1 MFAFPRRLA
10 LLGAAT
16 VAVPLLAALP
26 IGTAQAAPVAL
37 KVNIY
42 STIFNPANKTI
53 EKNSTVQ
60 YVNKS
65 GGVVVITYSSN
76 WPGSPGPETLPD
88 NGQTIARKLTT
99 VGTYTVSGTLGSS
112 GTSTVKVVAAAP
124 KPSPTPKPS
133 ATTPTSPPPA
143 PKPSATT
150 TSPSTG
156 PTPSTGTAS
165 VPPIG
170 PTASVGPQPTGSTG
184 PQPSV
189 APPPTNDPPV
199 LAGGSKR
206 ALLQPH
212 PVRRLGLP
220 GALSVVLVL
229 GLLFGLGRVLLAMAP
244 RRPQAD

>member
-10 LLGAAT
+10 LLGAAA

-26 IGTAQAAPVAL
+26 IGTADAAPIAL

-42 STIFNPANKTI
+42 TTIFNPANKTV

-65 GGVVVITYSSN
+65 GGVVVISYSSN
-76 WPGSPGPETLPD
+76 WPGSPGPETLPN
-88 NGQTIARKLTT
+88 NGQTVARKLTAL
-99 VGTYTVSGTLGSS
+99 GTYTVSGTLGSS
-112 GTSTVKVVAAAP
+112 GTSRVTVVAAAA

-133 ATTPTSPPPA
+133 VTTSSSSPSPRPSGTTT
-143 PKPSATT
+143 SATT
-150 TSPSTG
+150 E
-156 PTPSTGTAS
+156 PTPSTAATPSTGATPRAAPRPSGSGGTLPSIA
-165 VPPIG
+165 PL
-170 PTASVGPQPTGSTG
+170 PTA
-184 PQPSV
+184 
-189 APPPTNDPPV
+189 DPPV

-229 GLLFGLGRVLLAMAP
+229 GLLLGLGRVLLAMAP
-244 RRPQAD
+244 PRAQRG

>member
-1 MFAFPRRLA
+1 MATFPRRLA
-10 LLGAAT
+10 LLGAVV

-65 GGVVVITYSSN
+65 GGVVVVSYSSN
-76 WPGSPGPETLPD
+76 WPGSPAPETLPD
-88 NGQTIARKLTT
+88 NGQTVARKLTA
-99 VGTYTVSGTLGSS
+99 VGIYTVSGTLGSS
-112 GTSTVKVVAAAP
+112 GTSRVTVVAAGT
-124 KPSPTPKPS
+124 KPSPTPKPT
-133 ATTPTSPPPA
+133 ATTTSPA
-143 PKPSATT
+143 PRPSATT
-150 TSPSTG
+150 TTSPPTTE
-156 PTPSTGTAS
+156 PTPSTGTATA
-165 VPPIG
+165 PPIG
-170 PTASVGPQPTGSTG
+170 PTSSASARPTSGGGTL
-184 PQPSV
+184 PSI
-189 APPPTNDPPV
+189 APLPTADPPV

-229 GLLFGLGRVLLAMAP
+229 GLLLGLGRVLLAMAP
-244 RRPQAD
+244 PRAQRS